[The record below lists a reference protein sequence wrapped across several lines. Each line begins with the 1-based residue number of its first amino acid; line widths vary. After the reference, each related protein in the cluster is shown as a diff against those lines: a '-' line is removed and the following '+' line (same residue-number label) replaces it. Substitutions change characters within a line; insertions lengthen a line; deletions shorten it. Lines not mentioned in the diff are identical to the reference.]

1 MTGHRPQSGV
11 HALRRGLVPF
21 AASLA
26 CLVAGCG
33 SSETATPARA
43 TTAAPT
49 VQATTTP
56 PATLP
61 FADGREVD
69 TEAFFA
75 ALRAELP
82 TLEASAAVRD
92 DWARLRKAHDLADD
106 PALYADFVRV
116 RLAFE
121 ATRAGGLWGLEWR
134 ITDQEPRS
142 DRVWAQWRDAPPS
155 DRLPLY
161 TAIAECDELSALFA
175 VVAHGLGLSPRS
187 RTGLFWP
194 TANHTVAVWAFPGAG
209 GREIRVVVPTSQIF
223 LDGEQ
228 GLDTRAFDPWTQP
241 RLYDY
246 RGQDAA
252 KFRLPAPLARQF
264 VAEARRSGTLSGGA
278 LQALR
283 NRREYDQRVAASA
296 GREH

>member
-1 MTGHRPQSGV
+1 M
-11 HALRRGLVPF
+11 RRGVVLF
-21 AASLA
+21 AAWLV
-26 CLVAGCG
+26 CVVAGCG
-33 SSETATPARA
+33 SPETATTARA
-43 TTAAPT
+43 TVVAPT
-49 VQATTTP
+49 MEATTTP
-56 PATLP
+56 PPAPLP

-69 TEAFFA
+69 ADALFA

-82 TLEASAAVRD
+82 AMDASAVVRD
-92 DWARLRKAHDLADD
+92 DWTRLRKAHDLADD
-106 PALYADFVRV
+106 PALFADFVRV

-142 DRVWAQWRDAPPS
+142 DQIWAQWQDAASS
-155 DRLPLY
+155 DRLPLH

-187 RTGLFWP
+187 RVGLFWP
-194 TANHTVAVWAFPGAG
+194 ASNHTVAVWAFPGPG
-209 GREIRVVVPTSQIF
+209 GREVRVVVPTSQIF

-228 GLDTRAFDPWTQP
+228 RLDTRVFDPWTQP

-246 RGQDAA
+246 RVQDAA
-252 KFRLPAPLARQF
+252 KFHLPATLARQF
-264 VAEARRSGTLSGGA
+264 VAEARRSGTLSGAA

>member
-1 MTGHRPQSGV
+1 MTGDRPQSGV
-11 HALRRGLVPF
+11 HASRKGLLPF
-21 AASLA
+21 ATWLA

-33 SSETATPARA
+33 SPETVTPSRATPAV
-43 TTAAPT
+43 PT

-56 PATLP
+56 PAPLP
-61 FADGREVD
+61 FADGRAVD
-69 TEAFFA
+69 AEAFFA

-82 TLEASAAVRD
+82 AMEAAAVVRD

-106 PALYADFVRV
+106 PALFADFVRV

-134 ITDQEPRS
+134 ITDQQPRS
-142 DRVWAQWRDAPPS
+142 DRVWAQWQDAAAS
-155 DRLPLY
+155 DRLPLH

-175 VVAHGLGLSPRS
+175 VVAHGLGLSSRS
-187 RTGLFWP
+187 RVGLFWP
-194 TANHTVAVWAFPGAG
+194 AANHTVAVWAFAGAD

-228 GLDTRAFDPWTQP
+228 GLDTRVFDPWTQP

-246 RGQDAA
+246 RVQDAA
-252 KFRLPAPLARQF
+252 KSRLPAPLARQF
-264 VAEARRSGTLSGGA
+264 VAEARRSGTLSAAA

>member
-1 MTGHRPQSGV
+1 M
-11 HALRRGLVPF
+11 
-21 AASLA
+21 
-26 CLVAGCG
+26 VAGCG
-33 SSETATPARA
+33 SPEAVTPSRTVAVAQSVASLTAPSPA
-43 TTAAPT
+43 P
-49 VQATTTP
+49 
-56 PATLP
+56 LP

-69 TEAFFA
+69 ADALFA

-82 TLEASAAVRD
+82 ALEASAAVRD
-92 DWARLRKAHDLADD
+92 DWARLRKAHDLPDD
-106 PALYADFVRV
+106 PALHADFVRV

-134 ITDQEPRS
+134 ITNMEPRS
-142 DRVWAQWRDAPPS
+142 DRIWAQWRDAAAS
-155 DRLPLY
+155 DRLPLR

-175 VVAHGLGLSPRS
+175 VVAHGLGLSSRS

-194 TANHTVAVWAFPGAG
+194 TANHTVAVWAFPGPD

-228 GLDTRAFDPWTQP
+228 GLDTRAFDPWVQP

-246 RGQDAA
+246 RVQDAA
-252 KFRLPAPLARQF
+252 KFRLPAALARQF